1 MTSPAPRTNSNVPR
15 SNWSPLFSSAFG
27 SYSQAEKLVRRLSPF
42 IASGPVPTT
51 RSSVLNGTANPTLGE
66 IGLSLPLPQPVI
78 SRSAATRIGNR
89 GITAWR
95 RTHARVSSRRNPWSL
110 ADPFVVAYGSMIRI
124 LFLCVA
130 NSARSQMAEGLARA
144 RLGSRA
150 EIRSAGS
157 SPALVHPL
165 AITALDEIGIDI
177 SGHHSKSVEAID
189 AASVDLVVTLCAD
202 EVCPAFLGGARRLHW
217 PLTDPAA
224 ADGTALDRLDR
235 FRDVRDEI
243 ARRLDALEP
252 ELP

>member
-1 MTSPAPRTNSNVPR
+1 
-15 SNWSPLFSSAFG
+15 
-27 SYSQAEKLVRRLSPF
+27 
-42 IASGPVPTT
+42 
-51 RSSVLNGTANPTLGE
+51 
-66 IGLSLPLPQPVI
+66 
-78 SRSAATRIGNR
+78 
-89 GITAWR
+89 
-95 RTHARVSSRRNPWSL
+95 
-110 ADPFVVAYGSMIRI
+110 MIRI

-144 RLGSRA
+144 RFGSRA

-165 AITALDEIGIDI
+165 AIAALDEIGIDI
-177 SGHHSKSVEAID
+177 SGHHSKSVETID

-217 PLTDPAA
+217 PLTDPAG
-224 ADGTALDRLDR
+224 ADGTALERLDC